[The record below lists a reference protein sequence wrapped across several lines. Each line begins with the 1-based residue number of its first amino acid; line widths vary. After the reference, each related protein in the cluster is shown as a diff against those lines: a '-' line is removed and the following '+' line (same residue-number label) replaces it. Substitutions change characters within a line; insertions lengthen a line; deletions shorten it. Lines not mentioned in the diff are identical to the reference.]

1 MRAETI
7 KVIQGTSRL
16 NADLLNGLVDETK
29 AQIAEIQVQ
38 MQAAEAELQE
48 TVAGAERVR
57 QEYAQLISW
66 AGMYDNC
73 TFEAKKM
80 IVAQFVKA
88 VHVKRD
94 YEIDIEFN
102 VSFAEFQAIYL
113 EPEDE
118 DDKKPGANALLALTE
133 KVGQAV

>member
-1 MRAETI
+1 MIRIQFERIEEVPPQALIAKQTQQEIRAA
-7 KVIQGTSRL
+7 KARP
-16 NADLLNGLVDETK
+16 NLLNEQYQQKL
-29 AQIAEIQVQ
+29 
-38 MQAAEAELQE
+38 
-48 TVAGAERVR
+48 R

-73 TFEAKKM
+73 TLEAKKM

-94 YEIDIEFN
+94 YEIDIEFH

-113 EPEDE
+113 EREDE
-118 DDKKPGANALLALTE
+118 DDKKPGANTLLALTE

>member
-1 MRAETI
+1 
-7 KVIQGTSRL
+7 
-16 NADLLNGLVDETK
+16 
-29 AQIAEIQVQ
+29 

-73 TFEAKKM
+73 TFEARNM
-80 IVAQFVKA
+80 IVAQFVKV

-94 YEIDIEFN
+94 YEIDIEFH
-102 VSFAEFQAIYL
+102 VSFAEFQVIYL
-113 EPEDE
+113 EPRDE

-133 KVGQAV
+133 KWGKQHEPLAPVMVDPKGLEPSTSRMRTERSPS